1 MLLHQIVD
9 KHAGERPSAPAL
21 IQDSIELS
29 YIQLQNRINVIGN
42 VFVQLGLVEGDR
54 VAIVANKTIDTV
66 CSLFATSA
74 AGGIFVPINPILK
87 TDQVAHI
94 LNDCDAKIFVTSTKQ
109 LNALLP
115 TLANCPSLK
124 SVVLI
129 DNDEIGDAQTTDFTI
144 NRLEALTRED
154 PSTSAHA
161 RQGHDLAAIIYTSGS
176 TGKPKGVMLTHHN
189 ITTGA
194 KSVATYLKN
203 DQNDRLLL
211 ILPISFDY
219 GLNQITSAFFSG
231 SSVVLH
237 NYFLPK
243 DVISQVSKQKITGL
257 AAVPHIWNK
266 LANLTWPT
274 DAQKTL
280 RYITNTGGSMPVSVT
295 TKFID
300 KLPSTDI
307 YLMFGLTEAF
317 RSTYLPPE
325 QVHHRPTSIG
335 KAIPNADVIIVRPD
349 GTECEPEEVG
359 QLVHSGPLVASGYW
373 GNESLS
379 AERFKAPTGDIPRSS
394 SRCVW
399 SGDFAYTD
407 NEGYIYYIG
416 RKDDSI
422 KTHGFRV
429 SPNEVEEIVYK
440 CEGVVEA
447 VAIGVPHE
455 TNGHAI
461 VVYLSANSNVTES
474 DLMAHCKI
482 NMPSYM
488 QPQSLILMDEF
499 PRNQND
505 KIDRGA
511 LLENYIEQQK

>member
-1 MLLHQIVD
+1 
-9 KHAGERPSAPAL
+9 
-21 IQDSIELS
+21 
-29 YIQLQNRINVIGN
+29 
-42 VFVQLGLVEGDR
+42 
-54 VAIVANKTIDTV
+54 
-66 CSLFATSA
+66 
-74 AGGIFVPINPILK
+74 
-87 TDQVAHI
+87 
-94 LNDCDAKIFVTSTKQ
+94 
-109 LNALLP
+109 
-115 TLANCPSLK
+115 
-124 SVVLI
+124 
-129 DNDEIGDAQTTDFTI
+129 
-144 NRLEALTRED
+144 
-154 PSTSAHA
+154 
-161 RQGHDLAAIIYTSGS
+161 
-176 TGKPKGVMLTHHN
+176 
-189 ITTGA
+189 
-194 KSVATYLKN
+194 
-203 DQNDRLLL
+203 
-211 ILPISFDY
+211 
-219 GLNQITSAFFSG
+219 
-231 SSVVLH
+231 
-237 NYFLPK
+237 
-243 DVISQVSKQKITGL
+243 
-257 AAVPHIWNK
+257 
-266 LANLTWPT
+266 
-274 DAQKTL
+274 
-280 RYITNTGGSMPVSVT
+280 MPVSVT